1 MEQLNPADGLKLK
14 NIIASA
20 NWLAA
25 VAKQF
30 QMCNEKTGITAAA
43 SRGASCA
50 HALGFFVAYLQRFL
64 NDEQKGVV
72 EVAHKFWSGISSD
85 KASGMEKCS
94 DARFRSA

>member
-30 QMCNEKTGITAAA
+30 QMCNEKTGITASA
-43 SRGASCA
+43 SRGQV
-50 HALGFFVAYLQRFL
+50 ALIAPGFFVAYLQRFL

-72 EVAHKFWSGISSD
+72 EVAHKFWSGISSN
-85 KASGMEKCS
+85 KRQEWKKCS